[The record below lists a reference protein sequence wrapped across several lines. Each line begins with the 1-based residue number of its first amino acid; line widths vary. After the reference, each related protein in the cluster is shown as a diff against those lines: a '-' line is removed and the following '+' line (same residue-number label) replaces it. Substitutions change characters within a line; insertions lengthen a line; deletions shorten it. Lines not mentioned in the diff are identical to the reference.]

1 MRKLILFALLLCGLG
16 VCHAAAPVCLY
27 QDVLSGPA
35 SGGEGGNG
43 IYLSIFG
50 HNFGSTRGTST
61 VTVNGTPVAQ
71 YLVWGSNNDV
81 TGEHDQI
88 GVQIA
93 SGTTS
98 GAITVTTAGGS
109 CSNLSFT
116 VRSGNIYF
124 IGSAV
129 DTSAPGSCVTMRT
142 ANSYASP
149 WGLTNYASHT
159 ESNYNPG
166 TMRTP
171 YTYYNCLSPGDTLVF
186 LNGVSYPYYDGR
198 GWHASL
204 SPDNASTTSSSFM
217 TLMARPGATV
227 QLGAEGWVQAGIRCT
242 GSPTYTVYAGMTL
255 VGSGGNGGGLNANTG
270 DRIVGNTI
278 NCPDCSGP
286 AGALTAGESNP
297 TLGNLL
303 TAISTDTSV
312 LPSGSNKTYH
322 DAYFQ
327 GNNWEFAWN
336 RIYNTAAYN
345 GFQINEDGSTGF
357 YNFAIHDNDIADV
370 NGSGINLSDIDP
382 SSGYVQVY
390 NNIIHHTG
398 INLASDGGSDNPH
411 SCIAIKGYGSATGAG
426 TVEIYNN
433 TMYDCSSY
441 LNNRGASSG
450 EGESCA
456 VYGPANQ
463 LNVTINLVNN
473 IAYQPAYTHTSA
485 YNVFTCGDR
494 SFGTLSGSNNI
505 WYSASTPGSTAY
517 ATTVGT
523 IENPLYVSATDG
535 PWTNYELQS
544 TSPAR
549 GAGIHVGPVESLGV
563 SNTYLTWDFD
573 QVARSS
579 SPAVGALEYG
589 STSSATQV
597 TASATPNPATL
608 GQSVTL
614 TATVAQTGSSV
625 PTGSINLMNG
635 SVSLGQASLD
645 NEGTATLVVSWL
657 SVGSYNVIAAYSGD
671 SNYPA
676 SQSASVPLQ
685 VLSTTTAS
693 LTATPNPVSAGQT
706 LTLTATLTGDGS
718 VWPTGTVSF
727 LNGSALLGTAT
738 LNSSGVATLTTTSLA
753 AGTNSLT
760 AQYSG
765 NASFLSSTSAAVSVT
780 VNSQA
785 TTTSLTASPNPVATG
800 QTLTLTAA
808 VNETGSTVPAGAVSF
823 MSGSTLLGTATLNS
837 SGVATLTTASL
848 AAGTY
853 SLTAQYAGNASF
865 LSSTSAAVSV
875 TVSSQATTT
884 SLTASPN
891 PVLTGQTLT
900 LTAAVQG
907 SGNTAPGGTVSIMSG
922 STPLGTAPVN
932 ASGVATLTIT
942 TLAVGTY
949 SLTAQ
954 YSGNASF
961 LSSTS
966 APVPVTVNSQA
977 TTTSLTATPNPVAPG
992 QTLTLTAAVQETGS
1006 TTPSGAVS
1014 FMSGSTLLGT
1024 ASLNSSGVATLTTSL
1039 AAGTYSLTAQY
1050 SGNADFLSSTSAPV
1064 PVTVNSQATATSL
1077 TASPN
1082 PVATGQTLT
1091 LTGAVHGTGSTTPG
1105 GTVSFLSGSTLLG
1118 TATLNSSGVA
1128 SLSTTSLTAGTYSL
1142 TAQYTGNASFLSSTS
1157 GAVSVTVN
1165 AQATTASLTAS
1176 PNPVATGQTL
1186 TLTATVQGTGST
1198 TPTGAVSFLS
1208 GSTLLGTA
1216 PLNSSGVASLST
1228 TSLGA
1233 GSYSLTA
1240 QYSGNASFLS
1250 STSAAVSVTVNAQA
1264 TVTTTSLTASPNQIA
1279 AGQTLTLTAAV
1290 QGTGS
1295 TVPAGTVSFMSGS
1308 TPLGTAPV
1316 NSSGVATLTITT
1328 LAVGSYSL
1336 TAQYSGNANFLSSSS
1351 AAVSV
1356 LVSSQAT
1363 TTTTSLTAS
1372 PNPVGTGQTLTLTA
1386 AVQGTGSTVPA
1397 GTVSFLSGSTPL
1409 GTAPVNSSGV
1419 ATLTITTLAVGTYSL
1434 TAEYS
1439 GNAIFL
1445 SSTSAVVSV
1454 TVSGQAT
1461 ATTTSLTASPNPVAT
1476 GQTLTLTAVVQG
1488 TGGTVPAGTVSF
1500 LNGSA
1505 LLGTATLNSS
1515 GVATLTTTSLAAE
1528 TYSLTAQYAGNA
1540 NFLSSTS
1547 AAVSVT
1553 VNTQATTTDQSFSL
1567 NTTGSAPS
1575 QTVQPGKSALYTL
1588 SVSPSLGT
1596 TLPAITFT
1604 ASGLPEGSTATF
1616 SPQTIAAG
1624 SGATNVTLSIQV
1636 PAQSAMLERDRKL
1649 HAGLS
1654 ALAFCILLLPF
1665 GARIRRSGKRMLQLS
1680 GMVLLLVGAA
1690 SLVGLAG
1697 CTAPAGQFSSQG
1709 PQTYT
1714 ITVTTTAAS
1723 QSQTANVTLIVE

>member
-1 MRKLILFALLLCGLG
+1 
-16 VCHAAAPVCLY
+16 
-27 QDVLSGPA
+27 
-35 SGGEGGNG
+35 
-43 IYLSIFG
+43 
-50 HNFGSTRGTST
+50 
-61 VTVNGTPVAQ
+61 
-71 YLVWGSNNDV
+71 
-81 TGEHDQI
+81 
-88 GVQIA
+88 
-93 SGTTS
+93 
-98 GAITVTTAGGS
+98 
-109 CSNLSFT
+109 
-116 VRSGNIYF
+116 
-124 IGSAV
+124 
-129 DTSAPGSCVTMRT
+129 
-142 ANSYASP
+142 
-149 WGLTNYASHT
+149 
-159 ESNYNPG
+159 
-166 TMRTP
+166 
-171 YTYYNCLSPGDTLVF
+171 
-186 LNGVSYPYYDGR
+186 
-198 GWHASL
+198 
-204 SPDNASTTSSSFM
+204 
-217 TLMARPGATV
+217 
-227 QLGAEGWVQAGIRCT
+227 
-242 GSPTYTVYAGMTL
+242 
-255 VGSGGNGGGLNANTG
+255 
-270 DRIVGNTI
+270 
-278 NCPDCSGP
+278 
-286 AGALTAGESNP
+286 
-297 TLGNLL
+297 LGNLL

-884 SLTASPN
+884 NLSASPN

-966 APVPVTVNSQA
+966 DPVSVTVNSQA
-977 TTTSLTATPNPVAPG
+977 TTTSLTASPNPVAPG

-1006 TTPSGAVS
+1006 TTPAGAVS

-1024 ASLNSSGVATLTTSL
+1024 ATLNSSGVATLTTTL

-1690 SLVGLAG
+1690 SLMGLAG
-1697 CTAPAGQFSSQG
+1697 CTAPAGQFSSQSS
-1709 PQTYT
+1709 QTYT
-1714 ITVTTTAAS
+1714 ITVTTTSAS
-1723 QSQTANVTLIVE
+1723 VSQTANVTLIVE